1 MLAKW
6 RIRRIVN
13 QMLQQNSDTIR
24 LHECTLSWCDRDHWT
39 VWVGD
44 PESEEMQVLIQFDL
58 YRRDGE
64 YRLKQSSFL
73 GTCPNRSEVRK
84 RHTSLTPTSHT
95 NRLMPLPGDLLQ
107 LEQRLAFFLLSPEG
121 LQCKLHRFA
130 RDTVALRK
138 IGARQ

>member
-6 RIRRIVN
+6 KIRRIVN
-13 QMLQQNSDTIR
+13 RMLQQSNGTIT
-24 LHECTLSWCDRDHWT
+24 LHDNALSWRNRDHWA

-44 PESEEMQVLIQFDL
+44 PETDEMQVLIQFDL

-84 RHTSLTPTSHT
+84 QHASLTPTSHT
-95 NRLMPLPGDLLQ
+95 NRLLPLPGNLLQ

-130 RDTVALRK
+130 RDTIALRK